1 MNSWHAMELLQ
12 LHRRR
17 VGAVRLSLVVK
28 VWLSQA
34 QKLTP
39 FMSD

>member
-1 MNSWHAMELLQ
+1 MELLQ
-12 LHRRR
+12 LHRHLAG
-17 VGAVRLSLVVK
+17 VVVRLLLAAK

-39 FMSD
+39 LMSN